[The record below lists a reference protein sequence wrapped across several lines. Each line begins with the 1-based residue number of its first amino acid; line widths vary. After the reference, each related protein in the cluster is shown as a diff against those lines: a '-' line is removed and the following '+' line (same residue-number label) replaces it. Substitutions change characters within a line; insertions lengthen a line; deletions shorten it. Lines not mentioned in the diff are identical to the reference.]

1 MYNGQAVHRRC
12 CACCKPEVHKEEGMR
27 LRLTVFTLLVLPAL
41 LWGCAFIGSTKV
53 YTNPDYPP
61 GDIKYLNVS
70 MPALPVLPAAD
81 WINASPGII
90 DSLRGKV
97 VLVDFWDYTCVN
109 CIRTLPYLKEW
120 YKRYA
125 KDGFVIMGIH
135 SPEFA
140 FAQKRANLESA
151 VEKFGLK
158 YPVVMDNNFAL
169 WKEFG
174 NQSWPEEYLFDQDG
188 ILRYVHS
195 GEGEYGNSEEMIQ
208 RLLKEKDPHLK
219 FPALMQSLRP
229 TDVPGAVCYLPTSE
243 TYLGYD
249 AGRIGNS
256 QGYTDNRAV
265 DYRQPKS
272 VKKDRFYLEG
282 KWVVR
287 GQYVRYA
294 GERGDGKILLNYSAA
309 SVNLVLRSDHKAL
322 LPGQNGSPIRV
333 FVYLDGLPV
342 PKKDWPSGMKLS
354 KGGKTFFNLGDPG
367 MYDLVECKKY
377 GRHILTLI
385 LSSDAFA
392 AYSFTFGTTCVNP
405 GS

>member
-1 MYNGQAVHRRC
+1 
-12 CACCKPEVHKEEGMR
+12 MR
-27 LRLTVFTLLVLPAL
+27 LRSTILTLLVLPAL
-41 LWGCAFIGSTKV
+41 LWGCAFIGGTKV

-70 MPALPVLPAAD
+70 MPPLPVLPAAD
-81 WINASPGII
+81 WINASPGIV

-125 KDGFVIMGIH
+125 KDGFIIIGIH
-135 SPEFA
+135 SPEFL

-151 VEKFGLK
+151 VRKFGLK
-158 YPVVMDNNFAL
+158 YPVVMDNNFSL

-188 ILRYVHS
+188 TLRYVHS

-208 RLLKEKDPHLK
+208 RLLEEKDPKLK
-219 FPALMQSLRP
+219 LPPLMRPLRP

-243 TYLGYD
+243 TYLGYS

-256 QGYTDNRAV
+256 RGYTDNLAV

-272 VKKDRFYLEG
+272 LKKNRFYLVG
-282 KWVVR
+282 KWVAR

-294 GERGDGKILLNYSAA
+294 GESGDGKILLDYSAA
-309 SVNLVLRSDHKAL
+309 SVNLVLRSDYRALPPGHKRD
-322 LPGQNGSPIRV
+322 PIRV

-342 PKKDWPSGMKLS
+342 PKEDWPSGMKLS
-354 KGGKTFFNLGDPG
+354 KGGKTFFNLRDPG

-377 GRHILTLI
+377 GRHVLTLI
-385 LSSDAFA
+385 PTSDAFA
-392 AYSFTFGTTCVNP
+392 AYSFTFGTTCVTS